1 MATILF
7 AWELGGGHGHVQ
19 RLGRV
24 ARGLKACGH
33 EPVFAVRDLAGAAPV
48 LGGDDFPVFQ
58 APFWHWKRRP
68 GRGPQVTAGFG
79 DIMALQGYAEVEGL
93 LGMVGGWQALI
104 DLVRPRLIVCDFSPT
119 ACLAAFGV
127 IPVVI
132 VGNGFTVP
140 PAGLDAFPP
149 LLPEAQPIIA
159 QRAIL
164 DVIQEVQSRRGRP
177 EPATLPGL
185 FAGERFILVFPELD
199 PYREVRREPCLG
211 PIGSPTPPPSPLPE
225 APSIF
230 AYLDGDRPLVEEILA
245 ALAGDGITVSAYV
258 RGATADLARR
268 LRALGVV
275 LHDAPQRPAET
286 LPHHRAVLH
295 HGGVGMA
302 QDALAAGR
310 PQVVWPNQLEQSLT
324 CRALAAMGVALWP
337 GEGSPPAVIAEA
349 VRTASTVPRMAE
361 LAMAW
366 GERLRSRARP
376 DLLGE
381 IVQRCHELA
390 G

>member
-1 MATILF
+1 M
-7 AWELGGGHGHVQ
+7 
-19 RLGRV
+19 R
-24 ARGLKACGH
+24 ACGH
-33 EPVFAVRDLAGAAPV
+33 EPVFAVRNLAGVAPV

-58 APFWHWKRRP
+58 APCWHWKRRP
-68 GRGPQVTAGFG
+68 GPGPTVTAGFG

-93 LGMVGGWQALI
+93 LGMVRGWQALI

-149 LLPEAQPIIA
+149 LIPEAPPIIA
-159 QRAIL
+159 QQALL
-164 DVIQEVQSRRGRP
+164 DVIREVQSRRGRP
-177 EPATLPGL
+177 APSTLPGL

-199 PYREVRREPCLG
+199 PYQGIRREPCHG
-211 PIGSPTPPPSPLPE
+211 PIGSPPTPSPLPE

-230 AYLDGDRPLVEEILA
+230 AYLDGDRPLVEECLA
-245 ALAGDGITVSAYV
+245 AVSGGGIGVSAYV
-258 RGATADLARR
+258 RGASAGLARR

-295 HGGVGMA
+295 HGSLGMA

-310 PQVVWPNQLEQSLT
+310 PQVVWPNKLEHALT
-324 CRALAAMGVALWP
+324 SRALAAMGVAVWV
-337 GEGSPPAVIAEA
+337 GEGTQPAVIAEA
-349 VRTASTVPRMAE
+349 VRTASSEPRMAE
-361 LAMAW
+361 QAMAW
-366 GERLRSRARP
+366 GERLRSRTRP
-376 DLLGE
+376 DPLGE
-381 IVQRCHELA
+381 IVERCHELA
-390 G
+390 R